1 MTLASPAVAAILIA
15 AAALPRIVAG
25 QTKPNEQAGLGRIS
39 GRIVDA
45 VGAPI
50 QDQTV
55 NFRNLTIISQTAI
68 EDRKVKTNR
77 GGVFEISAEDHT
89 LYEISLVVSKLVF
102 KGVGSAAVT
111 DGEDLDIGNVVFR
124 SSPEHEATLYVEGP
138 VQIRRE
144 SSSRG
149 TTNAASS
156 PRRLAGG
163 IAAYTLCAE
172 SAEFC
177 AHPTLHIIQRD
188 GSKVDP
194 PAEKEQVGVSSVRI
208 SRDNQAVGWLVDS
221 DFCCASYPLQ
231 FLLVVYRP
239 GKPLRRFR
247 GDGRAIFG
255 WHFVAGGRQ
264 VAFYQSFPHGD
275 LMTHYE
281 LRDVA
286 TERLLDTWD
295 ENSMGKVPAWVREFG
310 NAGR

>member
-1 MTLASPAVAAILIA
+1 MAFASRAVAATL
-15 AAALPRIVAG
+15 IVAAVLPGIAHG
-25 QTKPNEQAGLGRIS
+25 QTNPNKQAGPGRIS

-45 VGAPI
+45 LGAPI

-55 NFRNLTIISQTAI
+55 NFRNLTTISQTMI

-77 GGVFEISAEDHT
+77 DGVFEISAADHT
-89 LYEISLVVSKLVF
+89 LYEISLVVSNLVF
-102 KGVGSAAVT
+102 RGVGSAEV
-111 DGEDLDIGNVVFR
+111 GNGGDLDIGNVVFR
-124 SSPEHEATLYVEGP
+124 SSPGHEATVHVEGP

-144 SSSRG
+144 SPG
-149 TTNAASS
+149 
-156 PRRLAGG
+156 RLAGG

-177 AHPTLHIIQRD
+177 AHPALHIIQQD
-188 GSKVDP
+188 GGKVDP

-208 SRDNQAVGWLVDS
+208 SSDNQAVGWLVDS

-231 FLLVVYRP
+231 LLLVVYRP
-239 GKPLRRFR
+239 GKPLRKFR

-281 LRDVA
+281 LRDVE
-286 TERLLDTWD
+286 TERLLDKWD
-295 ENSMGKVPAWVREFG
+295 QDSTGKMPAWVREFG
-310 NAGR
+310 Q

>member
-1 MTLASPAVAAILIA
+1 MTFASRAVAATLIA
-15 AAALPRIVAG
+15 AAALPGIVLG
-25 QTKPNEQAGLGRIS
+25 QTKTNEQPGMGRIS

-45 VGAPI
+45 IGAPI

-55 NFRNLTIISQTAI
+55 NFRNLTIINQTAI
-68 EDRKVKTNR
+68 EDHRVKTNR
-77 GGVFEISAEDHT
+77 DGVFEISAEGHT
-89 LYEISLVVSKLVF
+89 FYEISLVVSKLVL
-102 KGVGSAAVT
+102 KGMGSAEVA

-124 SSPEHEATLYVEGP
+124 SSPEREATVHVDGP

-144 SSSRG
+144 SSSRS
-149 TTNAASS
+149 TANSALS
-156 PRRLAGG
+156 PRRLAG
-163 IAAYTLCAE
+163 IVAAYTLCAE
-172 SAEFC
+172 SAESC
-177 AHPTLHIIQRD
+177 SHPTLHIIQRD
-188 GSKVDP
+188 GSKVDA

-208 SRDNQAVGWLVDS
+208 SGDNQAVGWLVDS

-231 FLLVVYRP
+231 LLLVVYRP

-281 LRDVA
+281 LRDIE
-286 TERLLDTWD
+286 TERLLDKWD
-295 ENSMGKVPAWVREFG
+295 ENSTGKMPAWVREFG
-310 NAGR
+310 QERT